1 MAVAATVFLVI
12 AGLIHVYIFVLESLR
27 WRHPATW
34 RIFGVAS
41 QADADTTAPMAYNQG
56 FYNLFLA
63 VGVVLGVILFWAGA
77 VPAGAALAFFAAGSM
92 VLAAAVLISTG
103 RRNLRPALIQ
113 GAAPLVGILLLVIAL
128 LA

>member
-1 MAVAATVFLVI
+1 MAVAATVFLAI

-63 VGVVLGVILFWAGA
+63 VGVVLGVILYWAGA
-77 VPAGAALAFFAAGSM
+77 VPAGAALALFAAGSM